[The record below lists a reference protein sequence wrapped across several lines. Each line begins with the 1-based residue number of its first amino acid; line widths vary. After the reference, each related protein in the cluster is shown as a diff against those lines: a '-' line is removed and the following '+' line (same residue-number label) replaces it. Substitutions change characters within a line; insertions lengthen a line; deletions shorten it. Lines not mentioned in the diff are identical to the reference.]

1 MILSFAF
8 FAASFALIAASIAL
22 GGEPA
27 AYVSGTSALLVVLGT
42 VTVTAAGVRRG
53 EWTELLANVKRIWR
67 GKQVDQS
74 RLAKQMLELAGRLRR
89 EGPQCLDAASV
100 STRHLPFLRHG
111 IQLVRDG
118 LMPDAIEKLLNAEAD
133 MLAERRLRLAALLQ
147 RAADVA
153 PALGL
158 IGTLIGLV
166 DMLGKL
172 SDPAALGPGM
182 AVALLTTLYGAVL
195 AHVIFLPLAAR
206 VQANVAAER
215 SFHALCITSVAA
227 LGRGEHPM
235 HLESQLNALLP
246 EAQRVRAA

>member
-1 MILSFAF
+1 MILSLAF
-8 FAASFALIAASIAL
+8 FAASFALIAAAISV

-27 AYVSGTSALLVVLGT
+27 AYVSGASALLVVLGT
-42 VTVTAAGVRRG
+42 ITVTAAGVRRG
-53 EWTELLANVKRIWR
+53 EWRQLQDNARAMLRAPVRDNGQLAR
-67 GKQVDQS
+67 
-74 RLAKQMLELAGRLRR
+74 QMLDLAWRQRR
-89 EGPQCLDAASV
+89 EGPACLKAAM
-100 STRHLPFLRHG
+100 RGLKHMPLLRQG
-111 IQLVRDG
+111 IGLMQDG
-118 LMPDAIEKLLNAEAD
+118 LTAETVEKLLNAEAD
-133 MLAERRLRLAALLQ
+133 RLAASRLRLAQLLQ

-172 SDPAALGPGM
+172 ADPSALGPGM

-195 AHVIFLPLAAR
+195 AHVVLLPLAAR
-206 VQANVAAER
+206 IEAHVAAER
-215 SFHALCITSVAA
+215 NFHALCITSVAA

-246 EAQRVRAA
+246 EAQHVRAA

>member
-1 MILSFAF
+1 MILSLAF
-8 FAASFALIAASIAL
+8 FAASFALIAAAIFV

-27 AYVSGTSALLVVLGT
+27 AYVSGASALLVVLGT

-53 EWTELLANVKRIWR
+53 EWRQLIGNARDMLRAPNRDD
-67 GKQVDQS
+67 G
-74 RLAKQMLELAGRLRR
+74 RLARQMLDLAWRQRR
-89 EGPQCLDAASV
+89 EGPACLKAAM
-100 STRHLPFLRHG
+100 RGLRHMPLLRQG
-111 IQLVRDG
+111 IGLMQDG
-118 LMPDAIEKLLNAEAD
+118 LAADTVEKLLNAEAD
-133 MLAERRLRLAALLQ
+133 RLAAGRLRLAQLLH

-172 SDPAALGPGM
+172 ADPSALGPGM

-195 AHVIFLPLAAR
+195 AHVVLLPLAAR
-206 VQANVAAER
+206 IEAHVAAER
-215 SFHALCITSVAA
+215 NFHALCITCAAA

-246 EAQRVRAA
+246 EAQHVRAA

>member
-1 MILSFAF
+1 MIQGLAF
-8 FAASFALIAASIAL
+8 FVASLALIAVAISV

-27 AYVSGTSALLVVLGT
+27 AYVSGASALLVVAGT

-53 EWTELLANVKRIWR
+53 EWRQLRDNARAMLHAPARSQGEAARKMLDLAWR
-67 GKQVDQS
+67 FRK
-74 RLAKQMLELAGRLRR
+74 
-89 EGPQCLDAASV
+89 EGPACLQNVRRGLKDI
-100 STRHLPFLRHG
+100 PFLRRG
-111 IQLVRDG
+111 IDLMRDG
-118 LMPDAIEKLLNAEAD
+118 LSTEAVEKLLNAEAD
-133 MLAERRLRLAALLQ
+133 RLAASRLRLAQLVQ

-172 SDPAALGPGM
+172 DEPSALGPGM

-195 AHVIFLPLAAR
+195 AHVVLLPLAAR
-206 VQANVAAER
+206 IESHVAAER
-215 SFHALCITSVAA
+215 NFHALCITCIAA

-246 EAQRVRAA
+246 EAQHVRAA

>member
-1 MILSFAF
+1 MILSLAF

-27 AYVSGTSALLVVLGT
+27 AYMSSTSALLVVLGT
-42 VTVTAAGVRRG
+42 LTVTAAGVRRG
-53 EWTELLANVKRIWR
+53 EWRQLLNNARTMLR
-67 GKQVDQS
+67 TPAQGQGEAA
-74 RLAKQMLELAGRLRR
+74 RQMLDLAWRVRK
-89 EGPQCLDAASV
+89 EGPACLQNA
-100 STRHLPFLRHG
+100 RRGLKHLPFLRHG
-111 IQLVRDG
+111 LSLSQDG
-118 LMPDAIEKLLNAEAD
+118 LPPETVEKLLNAEAD
-133 MLAERRLRLAALLQ
+133 RLAASRLRLAEVLH

-172 SDPAALGPGM
+172 DDPSALGPGM

-195 AHVIFLPLAAR
+195 AQVVLLPLAAR
-206 VQANVAAER
+206 VQAHVAAER
-215 SFHALCITSVAA
+215 NFHALCITGVTA
-227 LGRGEHPM
+227 LGRNEHPM

-246 EAQRVRAA
+246 EAQHVRAA